1 MQLDPHTL
9 IVMAGFMSTM
19 MAVVLLFMRRNYPP
33 GIRGLDYWA
42 AAPVLWLVSML
53 LFSRSGELP
62 QFLSVVLANQALL
75 MGATVYYIGS
85 RRFLGHGGGWAL
97 WGSVAVASTLVITWL
112 TYVAPSYALRVAIF
126 SLLMAVLYGAHL
138 RFQLQHGG
146 KSFPTRLVQ
155 VVLMLHILVLLTRFA
170 SVLMGRAGSG
180 VMEPSPFQ
188 TIYMGAYVMTVLM
201 LSIGAILLATD
212 RVRTELEHLAT
223 HDSLTQTL
231 NRRAAMQLCQEEV
244 DRARRYGHGPSIMML
259 DLDNFKMVNDTHGHQ
274 HGDAVLEHFAACTA
288 AALRSEDRLGRYGGE
303 EFLVLLPD
311 TDALAASR
319 VAQRIHVLLQAG
331 HPLDCQLSI
340 GVTSWHGPQDTLD
353 AMLARADAA
362 LYQAKESGRN
372 QTCIG

>member
-19 MAVVLLFMRRNYPP
+19 MAVVLLFMRRNYPA

-53 LFSRSGELP
+53 LFSGSGELP

-155 VVLMLHILVLLTRFA
+155 VVLALHILVLLTRFA

-274 HGDAVLEHFAACTA
+274 HGDAVLVHFAACTA

-319 VAQRIHVLLQAG
+319 VAQRIHALLHAG

>member
-138 RFQLQHGG
+138 RFQLRYGG

-231 NRRAAMQLCQEEV
+231 NRRAAMQLCQDEV

-274 HGDAVLEHFAACTA
+274 HGDAVLVHFAACTA

-319 VAQRIHVLLQAG
+319 VAQRIHALLQAG

-372 QTCIG
+372 RTCIG